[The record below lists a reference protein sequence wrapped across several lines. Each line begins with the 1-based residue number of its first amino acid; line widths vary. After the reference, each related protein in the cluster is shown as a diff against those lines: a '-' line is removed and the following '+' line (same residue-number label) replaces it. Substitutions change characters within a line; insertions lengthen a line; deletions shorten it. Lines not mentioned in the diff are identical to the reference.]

1 VPVVVKGD
9 SMDIGGHVNDEI
21 LHLFIVTAVT
31 IGAILSSIFS
41 VTHGIFDV
49 FPFMYILAIILI
61 VYFYPQYGVVYSLGI
76 GLVYIGLVFSYGTSN
91 PIQIA
96 ISSAWFVIFIAIGV
110 VASSYANQLQDDK
123 RKIRNVFVN
132 AQDGIFCFEIQS
144 LRILDINPTCARMLK
159 YERNDLIGKEIA
171 SIWMSEV
178 EREAFMTGIKEGGGT
193 YQKEV
198 LLRAKDGTPRRC
210 LVSAILSTNRIV
222 LCSAIDITQ
231 EKTADEEI
239 SQTFKE
245 LDRQVRERTAHLE
258 KINEELKQEILE
270 YRMAESVILS
280 APRISDRF
288 EGLR

>member
-1 VPVVVKGD
+1 MPVVIKGD
-9 SMDIGGHVNDEI
+9 SMDIGGRVNDEI
-21 LHLFIVTAVT
+21 LYLFIVTSVT

-41 VTHGIFDV
+41 VSHGIFDV

-61 VYFYPQYGVVYSLGI
+61 VYFYPKYGVLYSLGI

-110 VASSYANQLQDDK
+110 VASSYANRLRDDK
-123 RKIRNVFVN
+123 RKIRNVFEN
-132 AQDGIFCFEIQS
+132 AQDGIFCFEIRS
-144 LRILDINPTCARMLK
+144 LRILDINPKCARMLQ
-159 YERNDLIGKEIA
+159 YGRDDLIGKEIA

-178 EREAFMTGIKEGGGT
+178 EREAFISGIKDGKGAF
-193 YQKEV
+193 QKEV

-210 LVSAILSTNRIV
+210 LVSAILSTNRVV

-239 SQTFKE
+239 RLTLEE

-258 KINEELKQEILE
+258 KINDDLKAEILE
-270 YRMAESVILS
+270 HKMDENALLFGEQN
-280 APRISDRF
+280 SDRL
-288 EGLR
+288 EGMR